1 MIMGAQP
8 GRGERIGSAIAVAAI
23 HALLGYVFISGL
35 GQQFVTRASDTLK
48 IFDVRPPP
56 PTPPPEPPVRADAE
70 EAAGEAAPRNL
81 KSKPSP
87 VVRQSPKIR
96 IETPPPIAVAPA
108 AGPGSADR
116 AGASPNVGIGT
127 GAGEIGNGTGSGGEG
142 NGPGSGIAI
151 RARQIAGGIEDRDY
165 PRAARRARIEGT
177 VYVRFTVGT
186 DGRAHGCA
194 VIRSSGDADL
204 DDTTCDL
211 IERRYRYRP
220 ALDAEGR
227 PVPEERI
234 WKQIWW
240 IEGDRD

>member
-1 MIMGAQP
+1 MIMGAHP
-8 GRGERIGSAIAVAAI
+8 ARGERIGSAIAVAAI
-23 HALLGYVFISGL
+23 HALLGYAFIAGL

-56 PTPPPEPPVRADAE
+56 PPPPEAPVPADAA
-70 EAAGEAAPRNL
+70 EAAGKAAPANL

-87 VVRQSPKIR
+87 IVRPPPKIR
-96 IETPPPIAVAPA
+96 IETPPPIAAAPA
-108 AGPGSADR
+108 AGTGSADR
-116 AGASPNVGIGT
+116 SGASPHAGTGT
-127 GAGEIGNGTGSGGEG
+127 GAGGTGIGTGSGGEG

-177 VYVRFTVGT
+177 VYVRFTVET
-186 DGRAHGCA
+186 DGRAHGCT
-194 VIRSSGDADL
+194 VIRSSGAADL
-204 DDTTCDL
+204 DGTTCQL
-211 IERRYRYRP
+211 IEQRYRYRP
-220 ALDAEGR
+220 ALDAKGR
-227 PVPEERI
+227 PVPEDRI